1 MDDLILEFLSEA
13 QEGISNIDNFLVE
26 FEKDPKNTET
36 ITQIFRILHTIKG
49 TSGFLGLNKLG
60 GVAHAGENIL
70 NRIREGTIEPTPH
83 LIQLVFKSID
93 YIKFIVDTIRE
104 ESKEP
109 DLDFDDLAREID
121 AALNGGAGASSDHS
135 SHQESHAN
143 TPEKPEKIKS
153 ETVAAPAENHA
164 PAPSQTASS
173 TNPPIIKEETAKI
186 EEVNT
191 KTEKHEKSSKAAEKK
206 GSGNDSIRVKLDL
219 LDHLMQAVSEL
230 VLTRNQLLQLNKQ
243 NYSSDSQFNRPFQ
256 QLSNITTDLQESVMK
271 TRMQPISN
279 ILSAYP
285 RMIRD
290 IASELGKKVRLEFS
304 GESTELDRHL
314 LESIKDPL
322 THMIRNSVDH
332 GIESPSDRAAA
343 GKNEEGFVKIA
354 AEHAAGHVVIKISDD
369 GKGLNVER
377 LKQKIVEKGLILE
390 KDAASLSRNQIF
402 QFIFHAGFSTAEKV
416 TSVSGRGV
424 GMDVVKTNIE
434 KIGGSIELSSK
445 EGEGTCFTL
454 KIPLTLAIM
463 PVMIFVSN
471 HNRYALPLVNIL
483 ELIRIAENSEYE
495 IEEINSS
502 PILRLREKIIPLIF
516 LEEALKYSSSDE
528 EIKKKRTILI
538 CKNADLVFG
547 LVVDK
552 IIDIEEIVV
561 KPLSQIFKNSE
572 HKYSGTTILG
582 DGGVIMIIDP
592 QALSQEIKMNSVTN
606 ELAGINEEDSYQLKY
621 HNEQRTSTHVL
632 LFKDFNTKDVRAIPL
647 EFVTRL
653 EELEPSKFEIVSGEN
668 VLRYRGGIMKIIT
681 LESNL
686 EKFNNERMEV
696 IVFSDGNNIV
706 GLAVEEIVDIVKYSF
721 DQYILNSSNDKFIGS
736 SEIEGKVVEIVNI
749 SYIFHKSHGTPLV
762 RPLEKEVSNS
772 DANRHVILV
781 DDSAFFR
788 KFIPPAIVSAG
799 YKVSALDD
807 ASKVFDVLEK
817 NKDISAIITD
827 LNMPGLSGTDLLKK
841 LRESSEYKKIPV
853 IALSAFNHEEA
864 KKRGQDV
871 SQFNAYIQKTQHAK
885 LLETLSELIANG

>member
-13 QEGISNIDNFLVE
+13 QDGISNIDNFLVE

-49 TSGFLGLNKLG
+49 TSGFLGLNRLG

-93 YIKFIVDTIRE
+93 FIKFIVDTIKAE
-104 ESKEP
+104 GSEP
-109 DLDFDDLAREID
+109 DLDFSDLSREID
-121 AALNGGAGASSDHS
+121 MALNNGVMPSGEHGAGGEHSAPKEEAKTEESVDNHAKEEAS
-135 SHQESHAN
+135 
-143 TPEKPEKIKS
+143 TPPS
-153 ETVAAPAENHA
+153 PAPAIHA
-164 PAPSQTASS
+164 EEHKEPA
-173 TNPPIIKEETAKI
+173 
-186 EEVNT
+186 
-191 KTEKHEKSSKAAEKK
+191 
-206 GSGNDSIRVKLDL
+206 GSGSHDESKQGKGKKSADKKTGSADSIRVRIDL

-243 NYSSDSQFNRPFQ
+243 NYSSDSFFNRPLQ

-279 ILSAYP
+279 VLSAYP

-290 IASELGKKVRLEFS
+290 IANDLGKKVRLEFF

-332 GIESPSDRAAA
+332 GIESPTDRIAV
-343 GKNEEGFVKIA
+343 GKKEEGCVQIA

-377 LKQKIVEKGLILE
+377 LRQKIVEKGLILE
-390 KDAASLSRNQIF
+390 KDVASLARSQIF
-402 QFIFHAGFSTAEKV
+402 QFIFHPGFSTAEKV

-434 KIGGSIELSSK
+434 KIGGSIELNSK
-445 EGEGTCFTL
+445 DGEGTCFTL

-463 PVMIFVSN
+463 PVMIFICN
-471 HNRYALPLVNIL
+471 ENRYALPLINIL
-483 ELIRIAENSEYE
+483 ELIRIAENSEYK
-495 IEEINSS
+495 IEEINES

-516 LEEALKYSSSDE
+516 LEDILND
-528 EIKKKRTILI
+528 KKTDDAIHLASIKRTILI

-592 QALSQEIKMNSVTN
+592 QSISQEIKMNSTN
-606 ELAGINEEDSYQLKY
+606 NEIARKNEEASYQQKY
-621 HNEQRTSTHVL
+621 HDEQRSSTHVL
-632 LFKDFNTKDVRAIPL
+632 LFKDYNQGDVKAIPL

-653 EELEPSKFEIVSGEN
+653 EELDPSKIEVISGEN
-668 VLRYRGGIMKIIT
+668 VLRYRGGIMKLIT
-681 LESNL
+681 LNSNSDKFDSESI
-686 EKFNNERMEV
+686 EV
-696 IVFSDGNNIV
+696 IVFSDGQDIV
-706 GLAVEEIVDIVKYSF
+706 GLAVQEIVDIVKYSF
-721 DQYILNSSNDKFIGS
+721 DQYILNSQNDKFIGS
-736 SEIEGKVVEIVNI
+736 SEISNQLVEIVNI
-749 SYIFHKSHGTPLV
+749 SYIFHKSHGTPLIKQT
-762 RPLEKEVSNS
+762 LKEVSNDEKTS
-772 DANRHVILV
+772 HVILV

-788 KFIPPAIVSAG
+788 KFIPPVMTSAG
-799 YKVSALDD
+799 YKVTALDD
-807 ASKVFDVLEK
+807 ASKVWDILAK
-817 NKDISAIITD
+817 NKDVCAIVTD
-827 LNMPGLSGTDLLKK
+827 LNMPGLSGADLLKL
-841 LRESSEYKKIPV
+841 LRESSDYKKIPV
-853 IALSAFNHEEA
+853 IALSAFSHEEA
-864 KKRGQDV
+864 TKRGQDI

-885 LLETLSELIANG
+885 LLEILSELVAND

>member
-1 MDDLILEFLSEA
+1 MDELILEFLSET
-13 QEGISNIDNFLVE
+13 QEGISNIDNLLVE
-26 FEKDPKNTET
+26 FEKEPKNTDT

-60 GVAHAGENIL
+60 SVAHSGENIL
-70 NRIREGTIEPTPH
+70 NRIREGTIEPTPN

-104 ESKEP
+104 EGKEP
-109 DLDFDDLAREID
+109 DLDFSDLAREID
-121 AALNGGAGASSDHS
+121 VALNGISGSSENSDHAEPENKVHKEEKTEPQVLS
-135 SHQESHAN
+135 EPEPEISTP
-143 TPEKPEKIKS
+143 TPEISKSSEDTAKNSKDTKSIKS
-153 ETVAAPAENHA
+153 DEE
-164 PAPSQTASS
+164 SS
-173 TNPPIIKEETAKI
+173 P
-186 EEVNT
+186 
-191 KTEKHEKSSKAAEKK
+191 KSSKSSEKK
-206 GSGNDSIRVKLDL
+206 GGGADSIRVKLDL

-290 IASELGKKVRLEFS
+290 IANDLGKKVRLEFY

-332 GIESPSDRAAA
+332 GIESPEIRQSV
-343 GKNEEGFVKIA
+343 GKPEEGCVRIA

-369 GKGLNVER
+369 GKGLNVDKLR
-377 LKQKIVEKGLILE
+377 QKIVEKGLCLE
-390 KDAASLSRNQIF
+390 KDVAALSRNQIF
-402 QFIFHAGFSTAEKV
+402 QFIFHPGFSTAEKV

-424 GMDVVKTNIE
+424 GMDVVRTNIE
-434 KIGGSIELSSK
+434 KIGGSIELNSK
-445 EGEGTCFTL
+445 DGEGTCFTL

-471 HNRYALPLVNIL
+471 ENRYALPLINIL
-483 ELIRIAENSEYE
+483 ELIRIAENSEYQ
-495 IEEINSS
+495 IEEINDS

-516 LEEALKYSSSDE
+516 LENILNDKPTE
-528 EIKKKRTILI
+528 ETENSNFKRTILV
-538 CKNADLVFG
+538 CKNADLIFG
-547 LVVDK
+547 LVVDR

-592 QALSQEIKMNSVTN
+592 QAISQEIKMNSSTS
-606 ELAGINEEDSYQLKY
+606 EIERHNEESTYQQKY
-621 HNEQRTSTHVL
+621 HQEQRTSTHVL
-632 LFKDFNTKDVRAIPL
+632 LFRDYNTKDIRAIPL

-653 EELEPSKFEIVSGEN
+653 EELNPSKIEVISGEN

-681 LESNL
+681 LDSNSDKFERESI
-686 EKFNNERMEV
+686 EV

-721 DQYILNSSNDKFIGS
+721 DQYILNSSNEKFIGS
-736 SEIEGKVVEIVNI
+736 SEIEDRLVEIVNI
-749 SYIFHKSHGTPLV
+749 SYIFHKSHGTPILQHV
-762 RPLEKEVSNS
+762 KKEVSNDEAAS
-772 DANRHVILV
+772 HVILV

-788 KFIPPAIVSAG
+788 KFIPPVMTSAG
-799 YKVSALDD
+799 YKVSAVDD
-807 ASKVFDVLEK
+807 ASKVFDILEK
-817 NKDISAIITD
+817 NKDVSAIVTD
-827 LNMPGLSGTDLLKK
+827 LNMPGLSGSDLLKL
-841 LRESSEYKKIPV
+841 LREHSEYKKIPV

-864 KKRGQDV
+864 IKRGQDI

-885 LLETLSELIANG
+885 LLETLSELVAND